1 MQWGRLRK
9 NWEFKRV
16 YRRGKALVST
26 RIVLYFFPNRTATSR
41 VGFSISKKVGK
52 SVQRNR
58 IKRIYR
64 EALASL
70 YAEIKPGYDLVIVA
84 RKGAVGATF
93 EQAREELY
101 MLCRRGKLL
110 QRSNSR

>member
-1 MQWGRLRK
+1 MPLGRLRK

-16 YRRGKALVST
+16 YRRGQALVSN
-26 RIVLYFFPNRTATSR
+26 RIVLYVLPNRTANSR

-64 EALASL
+64 EALRSL
-70 YAEIKPGYDLVIVA
+70 YSEMKPGFDLVVVG
-84 RKGAVGATF
+84 RKKAVGATYK
-93 EQAREELY
+93 QAREELY

-110 QRSNSR
+110 RRANSR